1 MEQKVIKKV
10 IEVPDGYVV
19 NERTGRLN
27 KSFTRV
33 CDNNQ
38 REYIK
43 KWNKKN
49 QKIINLILNTT
60 KDQDILNFMFS
71 KSNKNGYLKD
81 LIRKDMNS

>member
-27 KSFTRV
+27 KNFTRV

-43 KWNKKN
+43 KRNKKN